1 MTDLIDRIG
10 PYLGVAAFLG
20 LAILAF
26 LIIQQAREVRRL
38 REWAGRAPERATEAT
53 EAEVAVA
60 EAKGEEPEAEEVEA
74 PPPEPDRRMVRCPPR
89 LGLRSLRRARPAVAG
104 RSPLPG
110 RAARRGRDRR
120 GGADQRLRPDR
131 RRRRRRRQHQ
141 GGKDGGGKP
150 KEEKVEVAVLN
161 ATQEEAADGTEIAG
175 VQGLADVVAKQ
186 VVQPLD
192 GFAVGEKTNAD
203 SGFDQTTVMF
213 EPDGRGGRR
222 RARRRGRRPARRAG
236 GDADDRRGPRPLRRA
251 RRWRSSSAGT
261 TPTSVPSGHARGR
274 RRDLRHGRRLHRARR
289 GARADPAPAALS
301 LAAPRRQAAAR
312 LARPTPITP
321 PRT

>member
-1 MTDLIDRIG
+1 MTDLIDSIG

-26 LIIQQAREVRRL
+26 LTIQQAREVRRL

-74 PPPEPDRRMVRCPPR
+74 PPPGRIAAWFGARRDWVSDRFAALDRRLPIDPR
-89 LGLRSLRRARPAVAG
+89 YLVALLAAGVIAAAVLTSGFGLIGGDDAG
-104 RSPLPG
+104 
-110 RAARRGRDRR
+110 
-120 GGADQRLRPDR
+120 GGST
-131 RRRRRRRQHQ
+131 Q

-150 KEEKVEVAVLN
+150 KEEKIEVAVLN
-161 ATQEEAADGTEIAG
+161 ATQEQAADGTEIAG

-213 EPDGRGGRR
+213 EP
-222 RARRRGRRPARRAG
+222 AAEA
-236 GDADDRRGPRPLRRA
+236 DANE
-251 RRWRSSSAGT
+251 
-261 TPTSVPSGHARGR
+261 
-274 RRDLRHGRRLHRARR
+274 
-289 GARADPAPAALS
+289 
-301 LAAPRRQAAAR
+301 LAAGVADQLGEPEVLPMIGEIRDRSGEAP
-312 LARPTPITP
+312 LALVIGRDDSDFGS
-321 PRT
+321 